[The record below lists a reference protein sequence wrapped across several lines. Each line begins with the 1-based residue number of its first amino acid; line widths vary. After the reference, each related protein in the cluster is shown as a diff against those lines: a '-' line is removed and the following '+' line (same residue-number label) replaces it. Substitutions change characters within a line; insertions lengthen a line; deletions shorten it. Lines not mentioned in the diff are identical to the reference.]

1 MQGPIDIVWMKRDL
15 RRHDHLPWHYAE
27 RGGRPYILLFLF
39 EPDLMAHPDTS
50 TRHLQFQYHSVEA
63 LNAANAASGVWVHTA
78 YAEALTVFRYLHETR
93 GVHTV
98 YSYQESGVPLTWERD
113 KAVLHFFKE
122 AGIVWNE
129 YQRDGIVRGLRNRN
143 DWDARWQYMVNL
155 PCLPAVVSQRAL
167 RVDLPFAIPNDVEA
181 VWKEYPTAFQPA
193 GEGAAYRYL
202 QSFMDGRGKQ
212 YQRSISKPLES
223 RTGCSRLSPYLAWGN
238 LSVRQVY
245 QTVRAHPNY
254 AAHRR
259 AYDAMLMRLHWRC
272 HFSQKFEM
280 DCGFET
286 ACVNPAYETVVYG
299 NRADFLEAW
308 RRGQTG
314 WPLVDACM
322 RCLQATGW
330 INFRMRAMLVSVL
343 CFQLDIDW
351 RQGVYHLAKLFLD
364 YEPGIHYPQF
374 QMQAGTTGVN
384 TLRMYNPVKQ
394 SMEHDPEG
402 VFIKQ
407 WVPELRS
414 VPTAFIH
421 TPWTMTPMD
430 EAFCGVRMDVDY
442 PRPLVD
448 SETVARESREKWW
461 AYRKEDTVKAANA
474 GIVARHV
481 RPRKARKE
489 KK

>member
-27 RGGRPYILLFLF
+27 QGGRPYIVLFLF
-39 EPDLMAHPDTS
+39 EPDLLEHADTS
-50 TRHLQFQYHSVEA
+50 LRHMQFQYHSVCAMNKE
-63 LNAANAASGVWVHTA
+63 LAAFSQQVHLA
-78 YAEALTVFRYLHETR
+78 YASALQVFTYLHESI
-93 GVHTV
+93 GIHTV

-113 KAVLHFFKE
+113 KQVATYFKQH
-122 AGIVWNE
+122 GIVWHE
-129 YQRDGIVRGLRNRN
+129 YQRDGIVRGLKNRN

-155 PCLPAVVSQRAL
+155 PCLPALTSSRMVQVA
-167 RVDLPFAIPNDVEA
+167 LPFELPTEFVQHLTD
-181 VWKEYPTAFQPA
+181 YPSAFQPA
-193 GEGAAYRYL
+193 GEGAAFRYL
-202 QSFMDGRGKQ
+202 NSFLDGRGKQ

-280 DCGFET
+280 DCTFET

-299 NRADFLEAW
+299 NRADFLTAW
-308 RRGQTG
+308 KNGQTG

-322 RCLQATGW
+322 RCLVSTGW

-414 VPTAFIH
+414 VPVAFIH

-430 EAFCGVRMDVDY
+430 EAFCGVRMGIDY

-461 AYRKEDTVKAANA
+461 AFRKEDTVKAANA
-474 GIVARHV
+474 GILARHV
-481 RPRKARKE
+481 RPRKVGKRV
-489 KK
+489 

>member
-27 RGGRPYILLFLF
+27 QGGRPYIVLFLF
-39 EPDLMAHPDTS
+39 EPELLAHADTS
-50 TRHLQFQYHSVEA
+50 LRHMQFQYHSVCAMNKELA
-63 LNAANAASGVWVHTA
+63 DFSQQVHMA
-78 YAEALTVFRYLHETR
+78 YASALQVFTYLHETY
-93 GVHTV
+93 GIHSV

-113 KAVLHFFKE
+113 KQLATYFKQHD
-122 AGIVWNE
+122 ILWQE
-129 YQRDGIVRGLRNRN
+129 YQRDGIVRGLKNRN

-155 PCLPAVVSQRAL
+155 PCLPAVTSSRMVQVA
-167 RVDLPFAIPNDVEA
+167 LPFELPTEFVQHLTD
-181 VWKEYPTAFQPA
+181 YPSAFQPA
-193 GEGAAYRYL
+193 GEGAAFRYL

-280 DCGFET
+280 DCSFET

-308 RRGQTG
+308 CSGQTG

-322 RCLQATGW
+322 RCLVSTGW

-351 RQGVYHLAKLFLD
+351 RQGVYHLAQLFLD

-407 WVPELRS
+407 WVPELRA

-430 EAFCGVRMDVDY
+430 EAFCGVRMGVDY

-448 SETVARESREKWW
+448 TEMVARVSREKWW
-461 AYRKEDTVKAANA
+461 AFRKEDTVKAANA
-474 GIVARHV
+474 GILARHV
-481 RPRKARKE
+481 RPRKVGKRF
-489 KK
+489 